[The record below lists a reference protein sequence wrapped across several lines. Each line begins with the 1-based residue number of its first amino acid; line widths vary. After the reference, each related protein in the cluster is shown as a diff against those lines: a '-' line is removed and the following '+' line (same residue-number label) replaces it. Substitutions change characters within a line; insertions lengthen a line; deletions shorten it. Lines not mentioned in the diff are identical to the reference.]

1 MRREPWQAPP
11 QAAHRSQAPHVLRQ
25 DEVRERDRGHE
36 VGGEVR
42 YGLVPVPVLRR
53 IPPHEQEPDER
64 RRVIREEEIKRN
76 RYQLA
81 KHVYRMRVKSGCTF
95 EEIARAVQ
103 CTVGEAR
110 ELFKEAMR

>member
-1 MRREPWQAPP
+1 M
-11 QAAHRSQAPHVLRQ
+11 
-25 DEVRERDRGHE
+25 
-36 VGGEVR
+36 
-42 YGLVPVPVLRR
+42 
-53 IPPHEQEPDER
+53 
-64 RRVIREEEIKRN
+64 REEEIKRN